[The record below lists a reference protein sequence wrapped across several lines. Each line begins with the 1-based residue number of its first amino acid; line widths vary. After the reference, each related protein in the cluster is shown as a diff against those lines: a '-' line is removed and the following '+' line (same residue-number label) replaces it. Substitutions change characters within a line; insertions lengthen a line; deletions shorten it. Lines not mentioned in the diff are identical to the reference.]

1 MIFYVII
8 FGGLILNL
16 FVPTYNDILYTK
28 YLLWIHILPEDGL
41 RRPKHVGEII
51 MTKQIYM
58 HEYLQLA
65 GISTV

>member
-28 YLLWIHILPEDGL
+28 YLLCIHVLPQDGS
-41 RRPKHVGEII
+41 RGPKHVGGII
-51 MTKQIYM
+51 KTKQMYMQNIYN
-58 HEYLQLA
+58 
-65 GISTV
+65 